1 METRTPSGLSYA
13 AATAAT
19 IPVVI
24 KSFATTSSQTFP
36 SLFEPPTFWG
46 KYSTPP
52 IFNGGQVGQNTN
64 QSGSKLDQSEPKG
77 VQSGSVLNQKGFNKD
92 PIDSKKSPD
101 KGNPSSSSSK
111 DSSKAGASSS
121 IGKAP
126 VKGQKY
132 KKSSKS
138 QTPYKPPIATKPLE
152 LINLSNK
159 FDSLMETDDPIS
171 AKCIP
176 KTPLIPVR
184 PPT

>member
-77 VQSGSVLNQKGFNKD
+77 VQSGSVLNQKGSNKD

-101 KGNPSSSSSK
+101 KGNPSSSSK

-121 IGKAP
+121 SGKAP

-132 KKSSKS
+132 KKTSKS
-138 QTPYKPPIATKPLE
+138 QTPNKPPIATKPLK

-184 PPT
+184 PPP